1 MKNPATAKSGRAGR
15 HSHHGTRWIETAFAA
30 VLCVLTL
37 LAAQPAWA
45 YPDEHALREQR
56 MAEVKA
62 RLKLTDDQLG
72 QVRPVLEDAAEAQR
86 SVLLKYGIDLESEGG
101 PKPKLGMREGRKLR
115 GDLQKVQ
122 SDTQKRLEGILT
134 KQQLEEFKKLQQE
147 RSEEMRKRIRG

>member
-1 MKNPATAKSGRAGR
+1 MKTAL
-15 HSHHGTRWIETAFAA
+15 AA

-45 YPDEHALREQR
+45 YPDEDALREQR

-62 RLKLTDDQLG
+62 RLNLTDDQLG

-86 SVLLKYGIDLESEGG
+86 SVLLKYGIDLEAKSGS
-101 PKPKLGMREGRKLR
+101 KPKLGMREGRKLR

-122 SDTQKRLEGILT
+122 SDTQKRLEVILT